1 MSHTKLSGSD
11 GGGELMSTDNLFLTL
26 VEGKMLLK
34 DKDNKL
40 IHNSGGP
47 FFTDKLT
54 KQVNI
59 QYDDL

>member
-1 MSHTKLSGSD
+1 MPDCL
-11 GGGELMSTDNLFLTL
+11 GGEFMSTDNLFLTL
-26 VEGKMLLK
+26 GEGEMLPN

-47 FFTDKLT
+47 FFMDKLT

-59 QYDDL
+59 QM